1 MHCTPASLAL
11 VALAAPLVAFA
22 ASVSRL
28 EPSAFSAVPLSVRSA
43 LKQLGCTVPQ
53 SFLARGPEN
62 VVRGS
67 FTKPKAKEWAALC
80 SMDGT
85 SEILVFNSKSTLP
98 IARFAKF
105 ADETFVQVVAPGRSG
120 YSRRLRAVP
129 SSVRGL
135 NGLDD
140 AFLEKASTVW
150 VYQRGEWRERPGAD

>member
-1 MHCTPASLAL
+1 M
-11 VALAAPLVAFA
+11 ALAAPVPRLDPSLFTA
-22 ASVSRL
+22 A
-28 EPSAFSAVPLSVRSA
+28 PIAVRSA

-67 FTKPKAKEWAALC
+67 FTRPNAREWAVLC
-80 SMDGT
+80 SVGGS
-85 SEILVFNSKSTLP
+85 SEIVVFNSTSTQPL
-98 IARFAKF
+98 ARLAKVG
-105 ADETFVQVVAPGRSG
+105 DENFFQTVAPGRSG

-135 NGLDD
+135 NGIED

-150 VYQRGEWRERPGAD
+150 VHERGQWQEKPGAD